1 VSFSLPGHLAYETR
15 HMFDLFSDIFAC
27 RDNLLTRIDPRPKLL
42 MALVTILLVV
52 FSTRLLLPLLVLL
65 ACQGVA
71 LALRIPPRL
80 LLMRLCAPM
89 GIVAVLVVLQAF
101 TVEGTPLCATS
112 FCGWHLVAS
121 WEGLNR
127 GLLLGARVLASVSV
141 IVLLSSVTP
150 AHKVFH
156 ALRCFGLPE
165 AWVEIALLMYRY
177 TFALVDQAC
186 DVAAAQRVRLGYS
199 TARRSLASAGVLA
212 GTVLTRSIDQAM
224 RTHEAMTLR
233 GYEGRILFC
242 SLAPMSRTDR
252 ILMGAGPITA
262 VLAFFLCEWWPL

>member
-1 VSFSLPGHLAYETR
+1 
-15 HMFDLFSDIFAC
+15 MFDLFSDIFAC

-42 MALVTILLVV
+42 IALVTILLVV
-52 FSTRLLLPLLVLL
+52 FSTRVFLPLLVLVV
-65 ACQGVA
+65 CQTAA
-71 LALRIPPRL
+71 LALRIPVRL
-80 LLMRLCAPM
+80 LLMRICAPM

-101 TVEGTPLCATS
+101 TLEGTPLFSTS
-112 FCGWHLVAS
+112 VLGWHLVAS
-121 WEGLNR
+121 WEGVNR
-127 GLLLGARVLASVSV
+127 GLLLGARVLAAVSV

-150 AHKVFH
+150 AHKIFH

-177 TFALVDQAC
+177 SFALVEQAS

-199 TARRSLASAGVLA
+199 TVKRSLSSAGVLA

-242 SLAPMSRTDR
+242 SLAPMSSTDR
-252 ILMGAGPITA
+252 ILLGAGPLA
-262 VLAFFLCEWWPL
+262 ALLAFFLCEWWPA